1 MTYEKYEAFLGV
13 LKDSSKYLVV
23 PLNKF
28 LHTIDST
35 HIVIGIRHDVDV
47 DFEKAKELARIEHRL
62 GIQASYYFLHTAAY
76 YYTNPADTLSRL
88 PNISSRIA
96 DFQYKW
102 KHEVGFHNDLVS
114 LQLIYKQDPKVFLK
128 NELKKLR
135 EIGLQVTGTASHGAP
150 QLRPFQCLNYYFF
163 AECDDK
169 PFNENFKN
177 LHSVTIDQKDVKL
190 AKGTL
195 KEFDFDY
202 EAYFIN
208 NTHYFSDVKYINS
221 KRWNM
226 SFNDWQGLKPGDRA
240 IILIHPEHWDKATN
254 ESEFEK
260 FTVEGQVNQSVIDVY
275 KRTVDVVFR
284 HGDMIDQKIINFIT
298 TKGTAAVFVNNMP
311 CISGITTCDLSK
323 KQVFK
328 LESANC
334 KTINS
339 WSLNV
344 HTIPNNEAEIVGIKL
359 RQKGHEASIN
369 QQTRTITIAI
379 DPKYRNRKTNI
390 ILHTSQFATV
400 CKNGKPLKNKRL
412 RLKPNSETAISILSE
427 DGSVEHEWKIIVT

>member
-1 MTYEKYEAFLGV
+1 
-13 LKDSSKYLVV
+13 
-23 PLNKF
+23 
-28 LHTIDST
+28 
-35 HIVIGIRHDVDV
+35 
-47 DFEKAKELARIEHRL
+47 
-62 GIQASYYFLHTAAY
+62 
-76 YYTNPADTLSRL
+76 
-88 PNISSRIA
+88 
-96 DFQYKW
+96 
-102 KHEVGFHNDLVS
+102 
-114 LQLIYKQDPKVFLK
+114 
-128 NELKKLR
+128 
-135 EIGLQVTGTASHGAP
+135 
-150 QLRPFQCLNYYFF
+150 
-163 AECDDK
+163 
-169 PFNENFKN
+169 
-177 LHSVTIDQKDVKL
+177 
-190 AKGTL
+190 
-195 KEFDFDY
+195 
-202 EAYFIN
+202 
-208 NTHYFSDVKYINS
+208 
-221 KRWNM
+221 M